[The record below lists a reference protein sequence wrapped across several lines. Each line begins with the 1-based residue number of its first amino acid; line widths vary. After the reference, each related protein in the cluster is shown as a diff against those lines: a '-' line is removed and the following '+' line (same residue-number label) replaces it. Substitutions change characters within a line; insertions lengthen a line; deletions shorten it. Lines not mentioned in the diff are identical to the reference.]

1 MDNQGLQLKEVLY
14 ITPEERAINYKWE
27 KEANKLSPRVQIIS
41 EKDLQTL
48 SNDGQLT
55 IPRDVYIGDVL
66 LKHPY
71 ETNAYIQAEKA
82 VHIIRNAKLN
92 KIGEIAQCLGAKS
105 YKIIGAWNEVENR
118 TLDVNGNIGYIVV
131 KSKTE
136 IHKENE
142 IKELIEM
149 SLSGQIDGA
158 RIISEE
164 SFHEAEEIAKQYGL
178 WEDEGIKSLI
188 RSRNPNKEYPIIN
201 KEYSFNI
208 TKEENDCLEA
218 AFSLNVMKGIFDLK
232 ASVKSAIS
240 RKESLRLSFV
250 FDFPD
255 K

>member
-27 KEANKLSPRVQIIS
+27 KEAKKLSSRVQIIS

-55 IPRDVYIGDVL
+55 IPRDVYVGDVL

-71 ETNAYIQAEKA
+71 EANTYIKAEDAAHK
-82 VHIIRNAKLN
+82 IRAAKLHN
-92 KIGEIAQCLGAKS
+92 IIEIVQCLGAKS
-105 YKIIGAWNEVENR
+105 YKIVGAWNKVEDR
-118 TLDVNGNIGYIVV
+118 KLDVNGDVEYKVV
-131 KSKTE
+131 KIGTE

-142 IKELIEM
+142 IKELVEM
-149 SLSGQIDGA
+149 DLSGQIDGA
-158 RIISEE
+158 RIISEK
-164 SFHEAEEIAKQYGL
+164 SFHEAEEMAKQYGL

-188 RSRNPNKEYPIIN
+188 RSRNPDKEYPIIN
-201 KEYSFNI
+201 KEYCFNI
-208 TKEENDCLEA
+208 ASEENSRFDA
-218 AFSLNVMKGIFDLK
+218 AFSLNVMKGVFDLK
-232 ASVKSAIS
+232 ASVKSTIS